1 MQTKTQI
8 YELKMFEIIKWF
20 KNGNASLCVTSQGIE
35 FTVVGAE
42 GVTIEIELC
51 RSELKSLSRMCD
63 HAYKETFPK
72 AIIPSTSLEE
82 EQRISDCRRRQA
94 DALQD
99 KDYPNCNY
107 TGYERL

>member
-1 MQTKTQI
+1 MQW
-8 YELKMFEIIKWF
+8 L
-20 KNGNASLCVTSQGIE
+20 KNGYASLCVIFEGIK

-42 GVTIEIELC
+42 GVTIEMELC

-63 HAYKETFPK
+63 YVYKETFPK
-72 AIIPSTSLEE
+72 AIIPPVSFTSLEE

-99 KDYPNCNY
+99 KDYPNSNY
-107 TGYERL
+107 PGYEGL

>member
-1 MQTKTQI
+1 MQ
-8 YELKMFEIIKWF
+8 WF
-20 KNGNASLCVTSQGIE
+20 KNGYASLCVTSESIE

-63 HAYKETFPK
+63 HVYKET
-72 AIIPSTSLEE
+72 ILSTSLEE

-99 KDYPNCNY
+99 KDYPNSNY
-107 TGYERL
+107 PGYERL

>member
-1 MQTKTQI
+1 
-8 YELKMFEIIKWF
+8 MFEIMQWF
-20 KNGNASLCVTSQGIE
+20 KNGYASICVTSEGIE
-35 FTVVGAE
+35 FTVVDAK

-63 HAYKETFPK
+63 HVYKET
-72 AIIPSTSLEE
+72 ILSTSLEE
-82 EQRISDCRRRQA
+82 EQRISDCRRRQT

-107 TGYERL
+107 TGYDGL